1 MLAPVDILLFLITG
15 FVAGAFGGFLGLG
28 GAIIL
33 VPALTLGFGLPV
45 HMAIAVSLV
54 SNIFVSATSAI
65 GYGRKGLIH
74 RRTVLIMNAG
84 SIAGIAIGTIIA
96 TRSPG
101 DLIKVLFGLFL
112 LFLITEAVM
121 RVAARIIKRTPQ
133 QSERSVAE
141 PERINVPGFAMVGF
155 FMGILGAM
163 LGLGGGT
170 LAVPAQNVLFKIPL
184 KNAIANSL
192 ATIVVSASIGA
203 VLYFLL
209 GSGHLFSASD
219 ALIVAA
225 AIVPGSIT
233 GAYLATKIAHRVRT
247 SDIKFIFYV
256 VLLYVAGNMIKS
268 GMGW

>member
-1 MLAPVDILLFLITG
+1 MLVPVDILLFLVTG
-15 FVAGAFGGFLGLG
+15 FIAGTFGGLLGLG
-28 GAIIL
+28 GATIL

-54 SNIFVSATSAI
+54 SNIFVSATSAV

-74 RRTVLIMNAG
+74 RRTVLVMNVG
-84 SIAGIAIGTIIA
+84 SIAGIVIGTIIA

-101 DLIKVLFGLFL
+101 DLIKVMFGLFL
-112 LFLITEAVM
+112 LFLILEAVV
-121 RVAARIIKRTPQ
+121 RVISGVVRRRPL
-133 QSERSVAE
+133 QSEQAIKE
-141 PERINVPGFAMVGF
+141 PEHINVPGFASVGF

-170 LAVPAQNVLFKIPL
+170 VAVPVQNVLFKMPL

-203 VLYFLL
+203 MLYFFL
-209 GSGHLFSASD
+209 GAGRLFSASD
-219 ALIVAA
+219 ALITAA
-225 AIVPGSIT
+225 SIVPGSVT
-233 GAYLATKIAHRVRT
+233 GAYLATTIAHRVSTR
-247 SDIKFIFYV
+247 DIKFIFYA
-256 VLLYVAGNMIKS
+256 VLLYIAGNMIKS

>member
-1 MLAPVDILLFLITG
+1 MLELVDIILLLITG

-45 HMAIAVSLV
+45 HMAIAISLV
-54 SNIFVSATSAI
+54 ANIFVSATSVI
-65 GYGRKGLIH
+65 NYGRKGLIH
-74 RRTVLIMNAG
+74 RRTVLVMNAG

-112 LFLITEAVM
+112 LILIMEATV
-121 RVAARIIKRTPQ
+121 RVVARIIRQTPQ
-133 QSERSVAE
+133 PRDQSVEE
-141 PERINVPGFAMVGF
+141 PEQINVPGFATIGF
-155 FMGILGAM
+155 FMGILGAL
-163 LGLGGGT
+163 LGIGGGT

-192 ATIVVSASIGA
+192 ATIVISASIGA
-203 VLYFLL
+203 ALYFLM

-219 ALIVAA
+219 ALATAA
-225 AIVPGSIT
+225 AIVPGSVT
-233 GAYLATKIAHRVRT
+233 GAYLASKIAHRVRT

-256 VLLYVAGNMIKS
+256 VLLYVAGNMIKN